1 MLAVSFHYSSIRYEG
16 FIWNGDLYLLGVQT
30 LAVVVIIIWSCASTF
45 FLLFTIDLI
54 CPIRMAEHM
63 ELLGA
68 DYCEVGFHFSYMNQL
83 KYCFSLSAQR
93 LPPWVWSDPGS
104 QCAGPRSQVQQ

>member
-1 MLAVSFHYSSIRYEG
+1 MDYGPCYVSPVLIIIILVRFEG

-30 LAVVVIIIWSCASTF
+30 LAVIVIIIWSCASTF

-68 DYCEVGFHFSYMNQL
+68 DYCEVVA
-83 KYCFSLSAQR
+83 SL
-93 LPPWVWSDPGS
+93 LYK
-104 QCAGPRSQVQQ
+104 

>member
-1 MLAVSFHYSSIRYEG
+1 MDCGPCYVSTVLIIIIPVRYEG

-30 LAVVVIIIWSCASTF
+30 LAVIVIIIWSCASTF

-68 DYCEVGFHFSYMNQL
+68 DYCEVGGVFCHL
-83 KYCFSLSAQR
+83 VDDDLCCFVLSTTSSTLA
-93 LPPWVWSDPGS
+93 V
-104 QCAGPRSQVQQ
+104 V

>member
-68 DYCEVGFHFSYMNQL
+68 DYCEVVA
-83 KYCFSLSAQR
+83 SLLYS
-93 LPPWVWSDPGS
+93 L
-104 QCAGPRSQVQQ
+104 